1 MFTPAGS
8 VTPACADT
16 TVGGA
21 SIEPIRMVKRAAAYP
36 KHVGKTFEVEIE
48 CCTAAVAK
56 MYGDALAA
64 AVRAVVINLR
74 IARQHHILF
83 LEDGLDE
90 VGRAGEALAEGAV
103 ANGDPNRLAG
113 GLITHIAAQTTS
125 CMSGCGGK
133 ARRRGG
139 GDSACHE
146 TLPFRPLNGDRFSV
160 PLKPISEILD
170 FGSPHARLRHD
181 KKVAD

>member
-1 MFTPAGS
+1 MFLIHVYAS
-8 VTPACADT
+8 RKRHACLRRSDIDVT

-90 VGRAGEALAEGAV
+90 VGRAV
-103 ANGDPNRLAG
+103 QWQMVTRT
-113 GLITHIAAQTTS
+113 GL
-125 CMSGCGGK
+125 
-133 ARRRGG
+133 R
-139 GDSACHE
+139 
-146 TLPFRPLNGDRFSV
+146 V
-160 PLKPISEILD
+160 
-170 FGSPHARLRHD
+170 
-181 KKVAD
+181 V